1 MRTDPANL
9 EIMRSY
15 FHSIA
20 SSMGHVIERTSY
32 TTFVKESADFA
43 TALASPEGD
52 FYVYPRSIGVT
63 IFLGLS
69 LKKALE
75 SAGPLESGDIIITND
90 PYSTNGLASHL
101 PDIHIIK
108 PIFAGDKLISYA
120 WSFVHCSD
128 VGGLVPASISPT
140 ASDIHQEGLRIPP
153 VKIYRNGELN
163 QDIKL
168 LLDSNSR
175 VPHLNFGD
183 INAMVAAV
191 NTAEKRLMN
200 MVEKF
205 GVDNIQFAIED
216 LLEQSESRARK
227 VIEQIPDGTYSFH
240 DYLDDDMVTE
250 HPIRLAI
257 DLTIDKSSIHIDF
270 SRSDPQVKS
279 AFNLVTNGSRHSFL
293 LQGLINFIISE
304 DPHIPVNGGIL
315 NPVSIHAPRGTIVNP
330 EYPASVGVRHSITMR
345 MYSTLLGALAKAIPD
360 KIPAA
365 GAGQAAI
372 VVLSTQ
378 EAGSGARNVAVVEP
392 LGGGGGGHQDF
403 DGIDGI
409 DHSSGFLKNTPV
421 ESLEQ
426 HIDTIVHRYELIPD
440 TAGAGQSR
448 GGHAIRLDFEILRPD
463 SIVTAR
469 GMERLKFQPWGLLGG
484 KAGSL
489 GGVVLNPD
497 TPQQQQLPKI
507 NVLSPE
513 VGDIVSIRTA
523 SGGGW
528 GLPQKRD
535 PQKILREVQKGLL
548 SIETAKKDYS
558 VVIEQDEE
566 TNKLVLNQE
575 KTSDLRKNI
584 RNMDIA
590 KIDYGTSRQQFER
603 HWPEEIMDYLMEKL
617 RTLPATERWHK
628 KVLIQDYLAK
638 QLKGEKIAMKDVD
651 DAWRQV

>member
-15 FHSIA
+15 FHAIA

-52 FYVYPRSIGVT
+52 FYVYPRSVGVT

-69 LKKALE
+69 LKKTLE
-75 SAGPLESGDIIITND
+75 SCGPLEKGDIVITND
-90 PYSTNGLASHL
+90 PYTTNGLASHL
-101 PDIHIIK
+101 PDVHIIK
-108 PIFAGDKLISYA
+108 PIFAGDTLISYA

-153 VKIYRNGELN
+153 VKIYRKGTLN
-163 QDIKL
+163 TDIKL
-168 LLDSNSR
+168 MLDANSR
-175 VPHLNFGD
+175 VPHLNYGD

-191 NTAEKRLMN
+191 NTAENRLMN
-200 MVEKF
+200 MVDKF
-205 GVDNIQFAIED
+205 GVQNMEFAIQD
-216 LLEQSESRARK
+216 LLDQSETRTRK

-240 DYLDDDMVTE
+240 DYLDDDMLTE
-250 HPIRLAI
+250 HPIRLAV
-257 DLTIDKSSIHIDF
+257 DLTIDGNSIDIDL
-270 SRSDPQVKS
+270 SRCDPQVKS

-315 NPVSIHAPRGTIVNP
+315 NPVTIHIPKGTIVNP

-345 MYSTLLGALAKAIPD
+345 MYSTVLGALAKAIPD

-378 EAGSGARNVAVVEP
+378 EEASGARNVAVVEP
-392 LGGGGGGHQDF
+392 LGGGGGGHHDF

-409 DHSSGFLKNTPV
+409 DHSSGFLKNTPI

-426 HIDTIVHRYELIPD
+426 HIDTLVHRYELIPN
-440 TAGAGQSR
+440 TAGSGQSR
-448 GGHAIRLDFEILRPD
+448 GGHAIQLDFEIRRPD

-469 GMERLKFQPWGLLGG
+469 GMERLKFQPWGLFGG
-484 KAGSL
+484 EAGSL

-497 TPQQQQLPKI
+497 TPNEKQLAKI
-507 NVLSPE
+507 NVLTPK
-513 VGDIVSIRTA
+513 VGDVVSIRTA

-535 PQKILREVQKGLL
+535 PELVLREVEMGLISVEKAQRNYGVIL
-548 SIETAKKDYS
+548 ETDGS
-558 VVIEQDEE
+558 SNTLII
-566 TNKLVLNQE
+566 NQE
-575 KTSDLRKNI
+575 KTAQLRDQFLQKRTNEIDLGSNRE
-584 RNMDIA
+584 
-590 KIDYGTSRQQFER
+590 QFEQ
-603 HWPEEIMDYLMEKL
+603 HWPEVVMDQLIEKL
-617 RTLPATERWHK
+617 HTLPPNERWHQ
-628 KVLIQDYLAK
+628 KVAIQNYLK
-638 QLKGEKIAMKDVD
+638 DKLQDQPVTLKDLEE
-651 DAWRQV
+651 AWNHI